1 VRLQPKPVQRPGPR
15 LLLGGG
21 TEAVARRAARYAD
34 GLHPMNNAIW
44 DAYYDELER
53 LGRPAT
59 RTAYPPPPPMF
70 VHVTEDPERDWP
82 LIRPHAA
89 YETAQYVAWGLAN
102 SEFVDTSQ
110 ITDESLRA
118 MHAVWTP
125 EEAITWM
132 SRRQADFPGSVLTF
146 APLLAGM
153 DPALAEASLELIAGR
168 VLPAV
173 RAAGHAGRSGY
184 ETA

>member
-1 VRLQPKPVQRPGPR
+1 V
-15 LLLGGG
+15 
-21 TEAVARRAARYAD
+21 
-34 GLHPMNNAIW
+34 
-44 DAYYDELER
+44 
-53 LGRPAT
+53 
-59 RTAYPPPPPMF
+59 AYPPPPPMF
-70 VHVTEDPERDWP
+70 VHVTEDPRDWP

-89 YETAQYVAWGLAN
+89 YEMAQYAAWGLAK

-125 EEAITWM
+125 GEAVAWL

-153 DPALAEASLELIAGR
+153 DPALADASLELIAGR
-168 VLPAV
+168 VLPAL
-173 RAAGHAGRSGY
+173 RAGQPRSGAGRIGY
-184 ETA
+184 ETG